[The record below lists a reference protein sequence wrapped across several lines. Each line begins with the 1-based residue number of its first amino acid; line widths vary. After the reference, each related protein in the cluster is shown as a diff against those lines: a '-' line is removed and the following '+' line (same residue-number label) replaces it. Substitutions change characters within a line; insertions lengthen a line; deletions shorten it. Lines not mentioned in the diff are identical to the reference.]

1 MSEKPGIEE
10 EFRAGSLKKGAEDKD
25 AGDGIGGDNIKAVQ
39 PAGKCE
45 RADGDISRRKD
56 AAEEMCPVKGGKNI
70 KGPKS
75 IEVRKKSGED
85 ISCNITDGGP
95 LKIGSSTHSDNNSGG
110 AAAVS
115 CGKTYGGERGA
126 DAENIAENTA
136 EVKDNDAGPKNYDTK
151 AGLHDGSENGA
162 KRTPQKMPLNKRLLN
177 GRFLS
182 CLVIFVLLPA
192 ALVFYCI
199 NYEER
204 RFWLL
209 SLFVILCT
217 IAAFFFVFE
226 KKRLDARTLVIIAVM
241 CAACVVGRL
250 IFFFL
255 PQFKPVAALV
265 IIFAVSFG
273 PQCGFI
279 VGSLSMFVSNFFHGQ
294 GAHTPW
300 QMIAMGLLGF
310 LAGLIFKNGAKH
322 TLSVVIY
329 GGLATFFIYGA
340 LVDISTILAVG
351 DSVVTLQ
358 SVITTYIFAI
368 PANLTHAA
376 SSVIFLAVGFRPIY
390 KILHRV
396 KIKFGILET
405 T

>member
-217 IAAFFFVFE
+217 IAAFFFAFE
-226 KKRLDARTLVIIAVM
+226 KKRPDARTLVIIAVM